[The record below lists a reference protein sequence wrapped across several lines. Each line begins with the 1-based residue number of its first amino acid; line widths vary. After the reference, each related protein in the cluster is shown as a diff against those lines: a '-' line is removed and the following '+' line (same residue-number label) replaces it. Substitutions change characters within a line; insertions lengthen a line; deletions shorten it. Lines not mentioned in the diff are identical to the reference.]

1 MVWIGSLQSIGDSMD
16 WELAVDWG
24 WYGLGGCSNLGMV
37 WIGSLQLSVSCGAR
51 YSQSFVSFVNVGL
64 DLNFD

>member
-1 MVWIGSLQSIGDSMD
+1 MD
-16 WELAVDWG
+16 WEFAVDWG